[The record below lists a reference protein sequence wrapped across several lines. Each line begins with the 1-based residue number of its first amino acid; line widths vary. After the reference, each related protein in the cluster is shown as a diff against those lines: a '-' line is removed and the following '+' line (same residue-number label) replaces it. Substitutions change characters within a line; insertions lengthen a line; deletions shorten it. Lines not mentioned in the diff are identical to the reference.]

1 MREIELSRGLVSIV
15 DDADYDWVAQWKW
28 TACVGSSGLV
38 YAVRRAKATESAG
51 RPQIAMHRAILNA
64 PLHLLVDH
72 INHDTLDNRRENLRL
87 CSASQ
92 NNMNKR
98 LNRRSTSGHK
108 GVSWDASEGQWAV
121 KIKVNRREIWLGR
134 YDNIDDAV
142 AAYRN
147 GSLQYHGDF
156 GLSE

>member
-51 RPQIAMHRAILNA
+51 RPQIATHRAILNA

-72 INHDTLDNRRENLRL
+72 INHSYARADRRKDR
-87 CSASQ
+87 
-92 NNMNKR
+92 
-98 LNRRSTSGHK
+98 
-108 GVSWDASEGQWAV
+108 
-121 KIKVNRREIWLGR
+121 
-134 YDNIDDAV
+134 
-142 AAYRN
+142 
-147 GSLQYHGDF
+147 
-156 GLSE
+156 